1 MSRTSV
7 SDQVPEMCLF
17 ISFVCSAILIAATV
31 FSNIFRNFHFF
42 ALGVV
47 FWVFFFF
54 FLKPMEGLAP
64 FAFKWKCSNYIPAF
78 LTCFPKEMGIM

>member
-7 SDQVPEMCLF
+7 SDQVPEICLF
-17 ISFVCSAILIAATV
+17 ITFVCNAILVAATV
-31 FSNIFRNFHFF
+31 FSNIFRNFHLF
-42 ALGVV
+42 AIGVLL
-47 FWVFFFF
+47 FFFF

-78 LTCFPKEMGIM
+78 LTCFPKEIGIM